1 MYILYI
7 YIFEMFF
14 HVYILITLMF
24 FYIHFQYV
32 KMCHIYTTTLQ
43 RYVYIRVFY
52 LLMDAP

>member
-14 HVYILITLMF
+14 HVYILITLLF

-32 KMCHIYTTTLQ
+32 EMCHIYATTLQ

-52 LLMDAP
+52 LLTDAP